1 MFQKQQKIIDLFG
14 KSRTSEESAA
24 TKILPSLE
32 KISEAVKGTFD
43 HFFDSQGT
51 DYPALFQTF

>member
-1 MFQKQQKIIDLFG
+1 MICFKNNKKL
-14 KSRTSEESAA
+14 STRTSEESAA